1 MPRAGA
7 RLFVFGCAVVFMF
20 ASGCSKSVP
29 APRHAVDWLAG
40 RVQPAFDPDGP
51 PDALRW
57 ALERQLSLG
66 LTERDSSGVARLAL
80 ADSVMVSADS
90 LTWTF
95 RLRAGTRFTD
105 GSPLTS
111 AHVRDALTAGLART
125 DHSTRAWLL
134 AAVAGVAQVRA
145 GKPLPLL
152 GIAVPNERTLVLRL
166 SRPDRRL
173 LDQLSVPGVSTP
185 WKSRT
190 GNWADAIGVGPWRVA
205 SADRQRALTLV
216 AAAPVAGVAARA
228 ETLRVRFTTGAARV
242 RATLR
247 NRRVDV
253 VWPLPPEMLTQ
264 PLPANWSVVQHRSL
278 PERKLLLVLRADV
291 PPTTKPEVRQS
302 LAHALNREE
311 LLIALGGRGASL
323 RRWLPGARDEYPWAR
338 LETRADQTSRH
349 TARDQRTR
357 GGGDGRPESYHFV
370 LAYDADL
377 AGAEIARSLQGQWAS
392 KGHYAELRP
401 LRGADAVHEA
411 LSAGTAQAQLV
422 ESQALLTGAEA
433 ELALLVAPLR
443 GPAVGGFRTGW
454 RTREF
459 DRWLALPD
467 ALPGVDPDAVQRV
480 LAAEQVVLPLAG
492 LPWQLAIR
500 TGGPPP
506 AVHPAFGPGWTG
518 QAPLRG
524 TVRNR

>member
-1 MPRAGA
+1 M
-7 RLFVFGCAVVFMF
+7 
-20 ASGCSKSVP
+20 
-29 APRHAVDWLAG
+29 
-40 RVQPAFDPDGP
+40 QPAFDPDGP

-66 LTERDSSGVARLAL
+66 LTERDSSGVAQLAL
-80 ADSVMVSADS
+80 ADSVTASADS

-105 GSPLTS
+105 GSPVTS

-134 AAVAGVAQVRA
+134 AAVSGVAQVRA
-145 GKPLPLL
+145 GKPLPPL
-152 GIAVPNERTLVLRL
+152 GIAVPDERTLVLRL

-190 GNWADAIGVGPWRVA
+190 GRWADAIGLGPWRVA
-205 SADRQRALTLV
+205 SADGERALTLV

-228 ETLRVRFTTGAARV
+228 ETLHVRFTTGAARV
-242 RATLR
+242 RTALR
-247 NRRVDV
+247 MGNADV
-253 VWPLPPEMLTQ
+253 VWPLPPELLTQ
-264 PLPANWSVVQHRSL
+264 PLPAEWSVVQHRSL
-278 PERKLLLVLRADV
+278 PERRLLLVLRADV
-291 PPTTKPEVRQS
+291 PPTTKPEVRHA

-311 LLIALGGRGASL
+311 LLAALGGRGASL
-323 RRWLPGARDEYPWAR
+323 RRWLPGARGDYPWAR
-338 LETRADQTSRH
+338 FETRTDQAARH
-349 TARDQRTR
+349 TAREPRTPGR
-357 GGGDGRPESYHFV
+357 GDGRPESYHFV
-370 LAYDADL
+370 LAYEAEL
-377 AGAEIARSLQGQWAS
+377 AGAEIARVLQGQWARA
-392 KGHYAELRP
+392 GHYAELRP

-443 GPAVGGFRTGW
+443 GPAVGSFRTGW

-467 ALPGVDPDAVQRV
+467 APSGGDPDAVQRV

-500 TGGPPP
+500 TGGQPP

-518 QAPLRG
+518 RAPVRE
-524 TVRNR
+524 TVRSR